1 MAGDEKIRCSV
12 GVTVY
17 NEEKNIGNLLEALL
31 DQHLHRVEIA
41 EIIIVASAC
50 EDDTVPIVQGF
61 AARDARVK
69 L

>member
-31 DQHLHRVEIA
+31 DQRRN
-41 EIIIVASAC
+41 
-50 EDDTVPIVQGF
+50 
-61 AARDARVK
+61 RDGEA
-69 L
+69 